1 MKFVLATFNR
11 DKVREL
17 RAWFRDSPIELEPL
31 YEQAGASSP
40 VETSAT
46 LVENARL
53 KARAAVEL
61 THMPAI
67 ADDTGLE
74 IDALNGRPGVRSAR
88 YAGVGASD
96 RMNLDVVLDQMS
108 KVPPE
113 KRRARFRTVMVA
125 RLPDGREV
133 IAEGLLGGIITAAPR
148 GEGGFGYDSIF
159 EVGGMGGRTLA
170 ELSLAEK
177 NGLSHRALAARQLL
191 EKLAPY
197 LR

>member
-17 RAWFRDSPIELEPL
+17 RAWFRDSAIQLEPL
-31 YEQAGASSP
+31 YELAGASAP

-46 LVENARL
+46 LEDNARL
-53 KARAAVEL
+53 KARAAAEL
-61 THMPAI
+61 SRMPAI

-74 IDALNGRPGVRSAR
+74 IEALNGRPGVRSAR

-96 RMNLDVVLDQMS
+96 RMNLDAVLEQMS

-113 KRRARFRTVMVA
+113 ARRARFRTVMVA

-133 IAEGLLGGIITAAPR
+133 MAEGVLAGVITAAPR
-148 GEGGFGYDSIF
+148 GESGFGYDSIF
-159 EVGGMGGRTLA
+159 EVAELGRTLA
-170 ELSLAEK
+170 ELSLEEK
-177 NGLSHRALAARQLL
+177 NCLSHRALAARQLL